1 MTAPRGGP
9 ARSSGLSSA
18 ARGAI
23 VVGLAVILGI
33 VGLQILDDSGPGSG
47 SSNATGTTLTTLPG
61 VSTSTSNGTGAASTT
76 IGHRPNNQVKVK
88 VYNASGVQG
97 RAQILTDKLKA
108 VGYNTQTPANLS
120 SKRVGTV
127 VECVK
132 GFATE
137 GTLLALYGVGEGATV
152 QPYPSSP
159 PAGASE
165 GDCIVIIGTT

>member
-1 MTAPRGGP
+1 VTAPRGGP
-9 ARSSGLSSA
+9 SRPSGISSA

-47 SSNATGTTLTTLPG
+47 SSNATGTTVTTPAG
-61 VSTSTSNGTGAASTT
+61 TSAGTGAVSTT
-76 IGHRPNNQVKVK
+76 TGRRPNNQVKVK

-97 RAQILTDKLKA
+97 LAQTQTDKLKA

-120 SKRVGTV
+120 SKRAGTV
-127 VECVK
+127 VECRK
-132 GFATE
+132 GFEAE
-137 GTLLALYGVGEGATV
+137 GVVLALYGIGNGAKP
-152 QPYPSSP
+152 QPYPASP

-165 GDCIVIIGTT
+165 ADCIVIIGTA